1 LQSIKNQGI
10 VKRNN
15 EQSRSLIDGSDID
28 PSSIG
33 TSEKDRKKKKKK
45 IGVNRSSQ
53 LNKGDESSRKDTSSN
68 VSGFYSRNTGG
79 VKKKKVRSKN
89 TKNDNLAKSN

>member
-1 LQSIKNQGI
+1 MQSIKNQGI

-45 IGVNRSSQ
+45 IAVNRSSQ